1 MTEIEAVRTDVAETN
16 AQQVS
21 GDNVALTV
29 HQGVVPREVDVNE
42 RSLLN
47 LGRRMHHLINMGLRC
62 RGGLRDVVVVVDDIA
77 GVDIAAHHAVVEGGC
92 RLAACVGALHD

>member
-21 GDNVALTV
+21 GDNVSLTV
-29 HQGVVPREVDVNE
+29 HQGAVPRDVDMNE

-47 LGRRMHHLINMGLRC
+47 LGRRMHHLIDVRLRC
-62 RGGLRDVVVVVDDIA
+62 RGGLRDVIVVVDDIA
-77 GVDIAAHHAVVEGGC
+77 GVDIAAHNAVVKGGC
-92 RLAACVGALHD
+92 RLAACFGALHD